1 MTLEI
6 LQKEMIAALKAGE
19 KTRKQVIAGMVDAVK
34 KAGIDEKCRDNI
46 PETLV
51 NKVLTKCKKVANEQL
66 ETCPDDRKEL
76 KNFYIEQLSIIEE
89 FAPQL
94 IVDLESIEF
103 MIKDLGIELTK
114 NNRGNI
120 MKAFKQTYDISTVD
134 MSIVNKV
141 LGVILA

>member
-6 LQKEMIAALKAGE
+6 LQKEMIAALKAGQ

-34 KAGIDEKCRDNI
+34 KAGIDERCRDNI

-66 ETCPDDRKEL
+66 ETCPDDRVEL
-76 KNFYIEQLSIIEE
+76 KNFYIEQLSVIEE

-94 IVDLESIEF
+94 IVDMEAIEL
-103 MIKDLGIELTK
+103 MIKDLDIELIK
-114 NNRGNI
+114 KNRGHI
-120 MKAFKQTYDISTVD
+120 MKTFKEVYDISTVD
-134 MSIVNKV
+134 MSVVNKV
-141 LGVILA
+141 LGGILI